1 VSSTE
6 HLVKMANDIGD
17 FFRAQPRRE
26 DAVAGIA
33 NHIRSFWTPRMRA
46 RLTEDMQR
54 GVAGLD
60 DLPRDALIK
69 LRLDSNVKPEFSP
82 GGDAG

>member
-1 VSSTE
+1 MSSTD
-6 HLVKMANDIGD
+6 HLISMANDIGD
-17 FFRAQPRRE
+17 FFRAQSRRE

-33 NHIRSFWTPRMRA
+33 NHICSFWTPRMRA
-46 RLTEDMQR
+46 QLTQEMQR

-60 DLPRDALIK
+60 ELPRDALIN
-69 LRLDSNVKPEFSP
+69 LSLNSNRKPELTP